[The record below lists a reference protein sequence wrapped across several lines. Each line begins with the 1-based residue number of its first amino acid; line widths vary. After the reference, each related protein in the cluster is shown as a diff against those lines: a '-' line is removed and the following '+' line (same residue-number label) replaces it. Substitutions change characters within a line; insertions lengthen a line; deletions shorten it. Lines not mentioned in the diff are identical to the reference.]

1 MLEFDEVRPE
11 DDNLADPPTDAVR
24 KLKYVS
30 LGRRAQASNL
40 EVDVVLSQIDR
51 HVRTAIQDPHAD
63 PQTNNTL
70 FELLLPNEAKLELE
84 TLDNLH
90 LLVDESTAWIPWEM
104 ITGRDTTG
112 RSSRPL
118 ALRAGLLRQL
128 KSCSLDSP
136 RKILRAVTDHALV
149 IGDPPSDLPR
159 LPGAVQEARLVA
171 DELAKAGF
179 VNDDCIFGDGAQPR
193 EDQAAGVLDEF
204 FRQHYRVIHIA
215 AHGRFDTAPRDP
227 LRNGVVISAEE
238 VLGPVQFRQRLVAP
252 DLVFLNC
259 CHIGR
264 IDPDSQTPLDRSH
277 YAHLAAS
284 LSLELLRSGV
294 AAVVAA
300 GWAVNDRQAAAFAG
314 SLYRSMLEGET
325 FGEAVKEAPTAFD
338 NGQTNTWAAYQCYGD
353 PDFQLR
359 TDRRQARRHRTIYSP
374 GHLINE
380 LKAVEKQ
387 AGDAV
392 DREHVREVVE
402 HIHALQLEGEARFPH
417 AVEVW
422 LALAQAYAEAGAFER
437 AVLAYR
443 KAIPDDTA
451 SERGV
456 QTIEAYRQYANMG
469 SPGGA
474 EGTRRGGSTPVRERS
489 CGDGRP
495 AVAVRTRRSPSRRPE
510 RARHLARVVCDPGKL
525 PQEAGQHA
533 RRGRPHPGRSW
544 DARWSRTA
552 PRSREARRVA

>member
-1 MLEFDEVRPE
+1 M
-11 DDNLADPPTDAVR
+11 
-24 KLKYVS
+24 
-30 LGRRAQASNL
+30 
-40 EVDVVLSQIDR
+40 
-51 HVRTAIQDPHAD
+51 
-63 PQTNNTL
+63 
-70 FELLLPNEAKLELE
+70 
-84 TLDNLH
+84 
-90 LLVDESTAWIPWEM
+90 
-104 ITGRDTTG
+104 
-112 RSSRPL
+112 
-118 ALRAGLLRQL
+118 
-128 KSCSLDSP
+128 
-136 RKILRAVTDHALV
+136 
-149 IGDPPSDLPR
+149 
-159 LPGAVQEARLVA
+159 A

-179 VNDDCIFGDGAQPR
+179 EVNDDCIFGDGAQPR

-215 AHGRFDTAPRDP
+215 AHGRFDAAPRDP

-325 FGEAVKEAPTAFD
+325 FGEAVKEAATAFD

-402 HIHALQLEGEARFPH
+402 HIHALQLEGEARSRTRWRCGWRWRRPMPRR
-417 AVEVW
+417 ARSS
-422 LALAQAYAEAGAFER
+422 R

-451 SERGV
+451 SERG
-456 QTIEAYRQYANMG
+456 
-469 SPGGA
+469 
-474 EGTRRGGSTPVRERS
+474 
-489 CGDGRP
+489 C
-495 AVAVRTRRSPSRRPE
+495 RRSRPTASTRTWRLAWRRRRHAE
-510 RARHLARVVCDPGKL
+510 RRV
-525 PQEAGQHA
+525 H
-533 RRGRPHPGRSW
+533 S
-544 DARWSRTA
+544 
-552 PRSREARRVA
+552 RSRAVSRG